1 MIRALINAEWKLLK
15 KETLDMGAAAFGFQP
30 GLYETFRT
38 LNHRALFL
46 EAHINRLKSGAEK
59 IGLFINYSGR
69 EIRSMAEKV
78 IRDSPQA
85 DQRVRLLA
93 VPHNLILYSEA
104 LDLTLSIYKGVKT
117 ITVSSRRLIP
127 ELKTTDY
134 SACLKAWQRAR
145 GAGAFEALLNDAD
158 GHIYEGSRSNVFWVR
173 NKKLFTREADVL
185 PGITRQIVISKF
197 PRRTNYGLLNK
208 KDLGSISEMF
218 LTNSG
223 SGIIPVIK
231 VNQQIVGFGSVGS
244 ITRQLLKLY
253 QGLIEAES
261 RAVNTDIFKDKE
273 IL

>member
-1 MIRALINAEWKLLK
+1 MIRVLINGEWKLLK
-15 KETLDMGAAAFGFQP
+15 KETLEMGSAAFDFQP

-46 EAHINRLKSGAEK
+46 EAHINRLKNGAEK

-69 EIRSMAEKV
+69 EIRSLAEKV
-78 IRDSPQA
+78 IRDFPQA

-104 LDLTLSIYKGVKT
+104 LDLTLSIYKGVKAL
-117 ITVSSRRLIP
+117 TVNSLRPVP

-134 SACLKAWQRAR
+134 SACLRAWQRAQR
-145 GAGAFEALLNDAD
+145 AGAYEALLNDD
-158 GHIYEGSRSNVFWVR
+158 KGHIYEGSRSNVFWVR
-173 NKKLFTREADVL
+173 NEKLFTREADVL
-185 PGITRQIVISKF
+185 PGITRQIIISQF

-218 LTNSG
+218 LSNSG
-223 SGIIPVIK
+223 SGIVPVIK
-231 VNQQIVGFGSVGS
+231 VNEKIIGLGSVGS

-261 RAVNTDIFKDKE
+261 RFADA
-273 IL
+273 

>member
-1 MIRALINAEWKLLK
+1 MIRTLINAEWKLLK
-15 KETLDMGAAAFGFQP
+15 NESLDMGSAAFDFQR

-46 EAHINRLKSGAEK
+46 EAHINRLTSGAEK
-59 IGLFINYSGR
+59 IGLFINYSDR
-69 EIRSMAEKV
+69 EIRSLAEMV

-104 LDLTLSIYKGVKT
+104 LDLKLSIYRGVKT
-117 ITVSSRRLIP
+117 ITVNSLRLIP

-134 SACLKAWQRAR
+134 SACLKAWLQAR
-145 GAGAFEALLNDAD
+145 GTGAYEALLNDD
-158 GHIYEGSRSNVFWVR
+158 NGHIYEGSRSNVFWVR

-197 PRRTNYGLLNK
+197 PRRTNYGILNK
-208 KDLGSISEMF
+208 KDLNRIDEMF
-218 LTNSG
+218 ITNSG
-223 SGIIPVIK
+223 SGIVPVIK
-231 VNQQIVGFGSVGS
+231 VNEQVVGFGSVGS

-253 QGLIEAES
+253 KGLIEAES
-261 RAVNTDIFKDKE
+261 RVVNTDIFKDKE
-273 IL
+273 VF